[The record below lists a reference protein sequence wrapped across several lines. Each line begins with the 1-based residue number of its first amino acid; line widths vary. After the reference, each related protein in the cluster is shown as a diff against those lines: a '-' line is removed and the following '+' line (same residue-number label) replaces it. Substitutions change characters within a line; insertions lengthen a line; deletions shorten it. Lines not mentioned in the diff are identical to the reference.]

1 MKGINIWSGSDI
13 GIGSAL
19 TNPTE
24 LAFRK
29 NKIKNHYPVT
39 FRGVNFRDA
48 ESAYQEYKSRDMQ
61 ESIEIMTEI
70 IVCKLQQHPRL
81 SEEITKRGGVE
92 WLKRCRHIVGV
103 RNSRWEATD
112 WKAIS
117 SCAWYLPI
125 NCVVNSV
132 IAGSLPVLNY
142 V

>member
-1 MKGINIWSGSDI
+1 MEGINIWSGSDI
-13 GIGSAL
+13 GIGAAL

-70 IVCKLQQHPRL
+70 IVCKLQHILGYLKQLR
-81 SEEITKRGGVE
+81 SE
-92 WLKRCRHIVGV
+92 
-103 RNSRWEATD
+103 A
-112 WKAIS
+112 
-117 SCAWYLPI
+117 
-125 NCVVNSV
+125 
-132 IAGSLPVLNY
+132 VLNGLSDA
-142 V
+142 VTLLE

>member
-1 MKGINIWSGSDI
+1 MEGINIWSCSDI
-13 GIGSAL
+13 GIGAAL

-29 NKIKNHYPVT
+29 NKIKNRYSVT

-48 ESAYQEYKSRDMQ
+48 ESVYQEYKSREMQ

-81 SEEITKRGGVE
+81 FEEITKRGGVE

-103 RNSRWEATD
+103 RNSRWEGYGLESNFILCLVFAYQLC
-112 WKAIS
+112 S
-117 SCAWYLPI
+117 E
-125 NCVVNSV
+125 
-132 IAGSLPVLNY
+132 
-142 V
+142 

>member
-1 MKGINIWSGSDI
+1 MEGINIWPGSDI
-13 GIGSAL
+13 GIGAAL
-19 TNPTE
+19 INPTE

-81 SEEITKRGGVE
+81 FEAITQRGGVE

-103 RNSRWEATD
+103 RNSRWEGYGLESNFILCLVFAYQLC
-112 WKAIS
+112 S
-117 SCAWYLPI
+117 E
-125 NCVVNSV
+125 
-132 IAGSLPVLNY
+132 
-142 V
+142 